1 MLSKASPKDGPSPTS
16 YSNASNAGEE
26 SAQLA
31 HSLPPHGVAVGT
43 RSRRVDRRVQNSEFI
58 RAEVNRK
65 AHSSGSGAQACLVT
79 ELPSQAAG
87 PKQCR
92 RPSHIAAAFGAGLR
106 GSRRHARRASNL
118 ALQSQFTFRQ
128 GTIKGVV
135 RQDSASSSKRDTKGS
150 PKSFLETVVVDEKRK
165 ILLQEARQAG
175 PNSAFRCSYFKN
187 TVVPRVVQ
195 CPLTWLTF
203 AAFITSATLVRS
215 GWWDTTNVS
224 LDDFESQGM
233 TTLVT
238 FLVVFYV
245 GYCNDRHYQQCE

>member
-1 MLSKASPKDGPSPTS
+1 MPS
-16 YSNASNAGEE
+16 
-26 SAQLA
+26 
-31 HSLPPHGVAVGT
+31 HGAA
-43 RSRRVDRRVQNSEFI
+43 I
-58 RAEVNRK
+58 
-65 AHSSGSGAQACLVT
+65 
-79 ELPSQAAG
+79 AG

-106 GSRRHARRASNL
+106 GSRKHARRASKL

-128 GTIKGVV
+128 GTIKGIV
-135 RQDSASSSKRDTKGS
+135 RQDSASSSKRDTKS
-150 PKSFLETVVVDEKRK
+150 CPKSFLETVIVDEKRK

-175 PNSAFRCSYFKN
+175 PSSAFRCSYLKN

-203 AAFITSATLVRS
+203 AVFVTSATLVRS
-215 GWWDTTNVS
+215 GWWDTSNVS

-245 GYCNDRHYQQCE
+245 GYCYDRHYQQCE